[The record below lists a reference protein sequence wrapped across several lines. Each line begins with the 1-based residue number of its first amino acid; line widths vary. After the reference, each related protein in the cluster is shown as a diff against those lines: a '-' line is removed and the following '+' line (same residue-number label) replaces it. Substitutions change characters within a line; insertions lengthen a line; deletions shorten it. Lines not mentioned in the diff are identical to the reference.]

1 MRNVKLLSALPLLL
15 LLSGCAVLPTYT
27 PKPDEPMATVQGLN
41 FPSPAFCADGVGYQA
56 KPDKEGRFQVPAGS
70 RVSLYSSVQ
79 LYDYNVTYSCYP
91 GASAV
96 FAPQGSYFASIVL
109 SSTGCRVDLVRAD
122 DSTDTGLAP
131 EPTNNVPIC
140 NPWAKTSKK
149 PKEAKAE

>member
-1 MRNVKLLSALPLLL
+1 MRNFKLLAALPLLL
-15 LLSGCAVLPTYT
+15 LSGCVVLPTYVA
-27 PKPDEPMATVQGLN
+27 KPDEPMATVQGLN

-79 LYDYNVTYSCYP
+79 LYDYQVTYSCYP

-96 FAPQGSYFASIVL
+96 FAPKGSYFASVVL

-122 DSTDTGLAP
+122 DATDTGLAP

-149 PKEAKAE
+149 PKETKAP